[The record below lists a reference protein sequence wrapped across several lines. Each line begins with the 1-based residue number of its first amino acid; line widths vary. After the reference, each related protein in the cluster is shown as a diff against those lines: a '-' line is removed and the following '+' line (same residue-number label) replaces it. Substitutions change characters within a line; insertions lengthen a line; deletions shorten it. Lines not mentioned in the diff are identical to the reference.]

1 MVDQPEHAENKNI
14 EIPQN
19 ENPEGVTHQSNN
31 RADTAIKQ
39 PKKYR
44 YKIFTRLF
52 FICILIALPVIAF
65 VPQWLVSANGV
76 RQLIIRSVPH
86 LQGDVLVG
94 KASIGWF
101 KPLRIQD
108 VEFRATKSDPTPI
121 RVGSIEGRLGLL
133 EIIQNGGRLGIITV
147 KDTEI
152 YLAYDDDHVSNLQKT
167 FGTELQKT
175 QPPKQSNPLKTVSQE
190 VHGPADERVRIAMED
205 IRLRIDGPWAS
216 QPWESE
222 SIDIEVILNQYTNG
236 IKEWTLTPVA
246 LLDHARLNP
255 SVAAGLLSYAAPILA
270 NTTRAR
276 GEFSLVIDEAR
287 WVAGQ
292 GRMATIDGSLTLH
305 EVEVGPG
312 PMVTKIVA
320 SLPGELPT
328 PPTIRIAESSK
339 VHFRK
344 SDRRIWHEG
353 LSFGIPL
360 KSSGQRLDITS
371 EGFVGI
377 DDRSIDLTLS
387 LPIPKSLPSD
397 RPLFAA
403 LAGKTLKASV
413 EGSLDKPTLQLDGS
427 LKETVANVA
436 ADFLRE
442 LRNKKL
448 KTQPDGATNETRTTG
463 DQPPS
468 TNQLPSTKRNP
479 QNMENL
485 ANQNASEEK
494 TGTAKK
500 LDQLKDLLPAEISDD
515 PTTDTVIDAVGGLLD
530 EVARRRA
537 EREKAKNN
545 LPSGSNNQDR
555 PARRFLKKLLDSGTE
570 GSGEQISENTD

>member
-1 MVDQPEHAENKNI
+1 MADQPEHAENKNI
-14 EIPQN
+14 EIRQN
-19 ENPEGVTHQSNN
+19 ENHEGIAHRSNT
-31 RADTAIKQ
+31 RADAATKQ
-39 PKKYR
+39 TRKPSNR
-44 YKIFTRLF
+44 IFTRLLF
-52 FICILIALPVIAF
+52 ACILIALPVIAF
-65 VPQWLVSANGV
+65 VPQWLVSANGI
-76 RQLIIRSVPH
+76 RQLIIRSVPN
-86 LQGDVLVG
+86 LRGDVLVS

-101 KPLRIQD
+101 EPLRIQGI
-108 VEFRATKSDPTPI
+108 EFRSTTSGPTPI
-121 RVGSIEGRLGLL
+121 RVGSIEGTLGLL
-133 EIIQNGGRLGIITV
+133 EIIQNGGRLGIITI

-152 YLAYDDDHVSNLQKT
+152 HLAYDDDHVSNLQRT

-175 QPPKQSNPLKTVSQE
+175 QPLKQSNPLKTVSQE
-190 VHGPADERVRIAMED
+190 VFGPADERVRIAIED
-205 IRLRIDGPWAS
+205 VHLRIDGPWAS
-216 QPWESE
+216 QAWESK

-236 IKEWTLTPVA
+236 IKEWTLTPVT

-255 SVAAGLLSYAAPILA
+255 SVAAGVLSYAAPILA

-276 GEFSLVIDEAR
+276 GEFSLVVDEAR

-292 GRMATIDGSLTLH
+292 GSMATIEGNLTLH

-377 DDRSIDLTLS
+377 DDRSIDLTLC
-387 LPIPKSLPSD
+387 LPIPESLPSD

-413 EGSLDKPTLQLDGS
+413 EGSLDKPTLQLDTS

-436 ADFLRE
+436 ADFLKE
-442 LRNKKL
+442 LRNKKS
-448 KTQPDGATNETRTTG
+448 KMQPDGATDAARTTG
-463 DQPPS
+463 DPPA
-468 TNQLPSTKRNP
+468 TTKSNP
-479 QNMENL
+479 QNMEKST
-485 ANQNASEEK
+485 NQNASKEK
-494 TGTAKK
+494 IGTAKK

-515 PTTDTVIDAVGGLLD
+515 PTTDTVIQAVGGLLD
-530 EVARRRA
+530 EVAKRRA
-537 EREKAKNN
+537 EREKTKNK
-545 LPSGSNNQDR
+545 LPSGTNDQDH
-555 PARRFLKKLLDSGTE
+555 PARRFLKKLLDSNTE
-570 GSGEQISENTD
+570 DSRDQISENTD

>member
-1 MVDQPEHAENKNI
+1 MADRPEHAENKNI
-14 EIPQN
+14 DMPPH
-19 ENPEGVTHQSNN
+19 ENHEGVTHQSIN
-31 RADTAIKQ
+31 RAETVIKQ
-39 PKKYR
+39 PKKHR
-44 YKIFTRLF
+44 YKIFTRLIL
-52 FICILIALPVIAF
+52 ICILIALPVIAF
-65 VPQWLVSANGV
+65 VPQWLISANGV

-108 VEFRATKSDPTPI
+108 VEFRSTKSDPTPI
-121 RVGSIEGRLGLL
+121 RVGSIEGRIGLL
-133 EIIQNGGRLGIITV
+133 EIIKNGGRLGTITV
-147 KDTEI
+147 KDTKI
-152 YLAYDDDHVSNLQKT
+152 HLAYDDDHVSNLQKT

-175 QPPKQSNPLKTVSQE
+175 QPSKQSNPLKTVSQE

-205 IRLRIDGPWAS
+205 VHLRIDGPWAS

-287 WVAGQ
+287 WIAGQ

-344 SDRRIWHEG
+344 SNRRIWHEG

-387 LPIPKSLPSD
+387 LPIPKSLPTD

-413 EGSLDKPTLQLDGS
+413 EGSLDKPTLQLDSS

-442 LRNKKL
+442 LRNKKS
-448 KTQPDGATNETRTTG
+448 KTQPDGATDETRTTG

-468 TNQLPSTKRNP
+468 TKIDPE
-479 QNMENL
+479 NMDDLTNR
-485 ANQNASEEK
+485 NASEEK

-545 LPSGSNNQDR
+545 LPSSSNEQDR
-555 PARRFLKKLLDSGTE
+555 PARRFLKKLLDNSGTE
-570 GSGEQISENTD
+570 DGGDQISENTD